1 MEADLICFNEI
12 FNEVGD
18 LCFSSSNWFFM
29 NSFPEDE
36 IDSHFFKIS
45 STVSNEKASLI
56 NFSFCIRT
64 LSDEFGSVEN
74 WSIIKL
80 TFSLVFGEEET
91 KDSFKDFI
99 LSEST

>member
-1 MEADLICFNEI
+1 
-12 FNEVGD
+12 
-18 LCFSSSNWFFM
+18 M

-45 STVSNEKASLI
+45 SIVSNEKASLI

-74 WSIIKL
+74 
-80 TFSLVFGEEET
+80 
-91 KDSFKDFI
+91 
-99 LSEST
+99 